1 MTGAILDVYEKSSI
15 PEVRKTV
22 SEDTIKIVDTN
33 VFYPVEAGVAA
44 QLWEQSPVG
53 WEKHFENSMMVH
65 FFSHQTLMKKV
76 TRNPIKEA
84 YSYLGPKYCPVA
96 FWFSEN
102 F

>member
-1 MTGAILDVYEKSSI
+1 M
-15 PEVRKTV
+15 PEDK
-22 SEDTIKIVDTN
+22 IKIADTN
-33 VFYPVEAGVAA
+33 VFYPVESGSAKD
-44 QLWEQSPVG
+44 LWEESPVG
-53 WEKHFENSMMVH
+53 WEKHFENSYMVH
-65 FFSHQTLMKKV
+65 FYSHQTLMKRV